1 MIAPSFMQAYRVTA
15 TVLASLLLLSPA
27 PGVAQSLGDIARQER
42 ERREKLKLHAT
53 RVLTNEDLAKPQ
65 ILDPLDP
72 VRLVAAPGQPE
83 PLPPELALEMTVG
96 EPVSAESL
104 GVGLPPNVSLGDI
117 ARYYRLKKILGEDAL
132 ANRVRQT
139 NTATVAQQQP
149 AAPAIHAAPMTPA
162 VDGSTVDPFPAGPGT
177 PAGVVLG
184 DVARSHRLQTSVRP
198 ARESL
203 PQEAVAAPDIAAQSP
218 SAVPPAALA
227 TIAEPGARGASAPNL
242 PASTARP
249 LAPAA
254 PSGPGIP
261 PDVSLGDV
269 ARQLRHQQANPPIAQ
284 PAAIPSAPASS
295 LSTARVSQHHRAQN
309 APGLPEVALQPAVLN
324 SEPRAASALA
334 VFSAP
339 PQPPKQRSLRVIKLS
354 EADVLSATTLV
365 EVERG
370 DSLWRI
376 AARQLGEGRR
386 WKELHA
392 NNPEIRNPNLIRV
405 GDVLRVPHETV
416 AERRREF
423 NFLLV
428 RAGDTLWGLAALEYG
443 RGGAWSCLARANPQL
458 RNPDVILPGQE
469 LVRPDACSEAL

>member
-1 MIAPSFMQAYRVTA
+1 MIAPSCIQAYRVTA

-42 ERREKLKLHAT
+42 ERREKLKQHAT
-53 RVLTNEDLAKPQ
+53 RVLTNEDLARPQ

-83 PLPPELALEMTVG
+83 PLPPDLALEMTVG
-96 EPVSAESL
+96 QPVSAESL
-104 GVGLPPNVSLGDI
+104 GVGLPPDVSLGDV

-132 ANRVRQT
+132 ANPVRQT

-149 AAPAIHAAPMTPA
+149 TAPAIHAAPMTPA

-198 ARESL
+198 ARESM

-218 SAVPPAALA
+218 RAIPPAALA

-261 PDVSLGDV
+261 PDVSLGAV
-269 ARQLRHQQANPPIAQ
+269 ARQLRHQQVISPIAH
-284 PAAIPSAPASS
+284 PAAIPS
-295 LSTARVSQHHRAQN
+295 
-309 APGLPEVALQPAVLN
+309 AVLN

-354 EADVLSATTLV
+354 EADVLSATALV

-376 AARQLGEGRR
+376 AARHLGEGRR

-416 AERRREF
+416 AELRRDF
-423 NFLLV
+423 NVLLV

-469 LVRPDACSEAL
+469 LIRPDACSEAL